1 MTPTAAQSPA
11 GVGARKDACSGA
23 MYAGVPTM
31 GSSFGAPA
39 RAARYSPTTPK
50 SRSTTRPPEVT
61 ITFDGLMSRCSLPA
75 AWIAATPAASWR
87 SALRSRPSSRTAKG

>member
-1 MTPTAAQSPA
+1 
-11 GVGARKDACSGA
+11 

-31 GSSFGAPA
+31 LSSFTAPA

-50 SRSTTRPPEVT
+50 SRSTTLPPEVT
-61 ITFDGLMSRCSLPA
+61 ITLDGLMSRWSLPA

-87 SALRSRPSSRTAKG
+87 SALRSRPSSRTAKGLRTKGAGSRSLTGANSTSWS